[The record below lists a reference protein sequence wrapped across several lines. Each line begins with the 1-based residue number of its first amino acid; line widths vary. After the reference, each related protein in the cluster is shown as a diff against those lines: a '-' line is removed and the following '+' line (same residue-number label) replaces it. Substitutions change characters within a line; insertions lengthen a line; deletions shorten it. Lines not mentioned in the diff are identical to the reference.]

1 MNDRTK
7 KANGEPRQRRTT
19 LTAQQR
25 AFAEHYGVHGDW
37 VSAYHHA
44 YPRSREWPSE
54 SLHGG
59 ISKLRK
65 NPAIWELIDTI
76 RAKGIKRQQLDFAW
90 VLAQAERQY
99 WKVDL
104 RDESKEARAWLK
116 FISRLIGFDPT
127 RPASMPSPQAAAIVD
142 GEYSRIEDLPDHEL
156 IRLAGGA
163 SAASPS
169 APSAGPQEPERFR
182 DLLRRTPAGAA
193 PPDAVHVPAD
203 GGGGAHEAGDGVHA
217 AGRGEV
223 DLLQRV
229 RAVMGGRQAP
239 GRCDHCG
246 QSHDGPCPGLRS

>member
-1 MNDRTK
+1 MNDTPNDK
-7 KANGEPRQRRTT
+7 PASRRGKRKN
-19 LTAQQR
+19 LNAQQR
-25 AFAEHYGVHGDW
+25 AFAEHYAMRGDGVE
-37 VSAYHHA
+37 AYKHA
-44 YPRSREWPSE
+44 YPRSRNWPSE
-54 SLHGG
+54 SLHAA
-59 ISKLRK
+59 ISRLRR
-65 NPAIWELIDTI
+65 NPLVWELIDTL
-76 RAKGIKRQQLDFAW
+76 REKGIKKQQLDFAW

-104 RDESKEARAWLK
+104 NDDSREARAWLK

-142 GEYSRIEDLPDHEL
+142 GEYRIEDLPDHEL
-156 IRLAGGA
+156 IRLAGSGTT
-163 SAASPS
+163 AAPS
-169 APSAGPQEPERFR
+169 APSAGAQEPERFR

-203 GGGGAHEAGDGVHA
+203 GGGGPHAASDGVHA

-229 RAVMGGRQAP
+229 RAVMGGRSST
-239 GRCDHCG
+239 GGCDHCG